1 MSAPSTIAT
10 SPLGRATLGDQIRRH
25 ARTLRDKPAF
35 VSYGAD
41 GARRVTTYRELDE
54 GANRFASALLARGVR
69 RGDRIAVMARNGVE
83 SVVAYFG
90 ALKVGAAFSG
100 INVLFR
106 EAEVAAQLAHLE
118 PAVVVAGAEFVPV
131 VDRAREQAD
140 VPHRFLLGDATEG
153 WESVPELLAAGD
165 PAEPDCDVDERDLAL
180 VVYTSGTE
188 AAPKGV
194 MITHRN
200 YLISTAPAWGWG
212 LRTGTDDVWLYV
224 MPFHTIAGIGSM
236 TSLLMMGATLVL
248 PASVEAG
255 AALRMIRDEGIT
267 WPTTRRSAPTP
278 SPPCSAA

>member
-1 MSAPSTIAT
+1 MSDPSAIAT
-10 SPLGRATLGDQIRRH
+10 SPLGRATLGDQLRRH

-35 VSYGAD
+35 VSYDAD
-41 GARRVTTYRELDE
+41 GARRITTYRELDE
-54 GANRFASALLARGVR
+54 RANRFASALLARGVR

-106 EAEVAAQLAHLE
+106 EAEVAAQLAPPGAGRRRGRRGVRRRSSTASASRSPSRTGSCSATRPTAGSRCRSCWPPGI
-118 PAVVVAGAEFVPV
+118 PASRTATC
-131 VDRAREQAD
+131 REN
-140 VPHRFLLGDATEG
+140 
-153 WESVPELLAAGD
+153 
-165 PAEPDCDVDERDLAL
+165 DLAL

-212 LRTGTDDVWLYV
+212 LRTGTGRRL
-224 MPFHTIAGIGSM
+224 
-236 TSLLMMGATLVL
+236 
-248 PASVEAG
+248 
-255 AALRMIRDEGIT
+255 ALRHAV
-267 WPTTRRSAPTP
+267 PHHRRASAR
-278 SPPCSAA
+278 